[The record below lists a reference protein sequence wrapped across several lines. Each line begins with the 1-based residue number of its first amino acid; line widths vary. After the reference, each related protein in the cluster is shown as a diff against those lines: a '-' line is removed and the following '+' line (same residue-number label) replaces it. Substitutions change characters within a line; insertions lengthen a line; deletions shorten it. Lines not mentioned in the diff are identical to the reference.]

1 MAEIYLA
8 GGCFWGL
15 EEYFSRIEGVEKTT
29 VGYANGQVEST
40 NYQLIHQTDHAET
53 VHLIYDEKRVSLREI
68 LLYYFRV
75 IDPLSVN
82 KQGNDVG
89 RQYRTG
95 VYYTNQADKAVIE
108 QVFSEQEKQ
117 LGQKI
122 AVELEPLRHYV
133 LAEDYHQDYLK
144 KNPGGYCHIN
154 VNQAA
159 SPVIDASA
167 YHKPNREELKESLS
181 PEAYAVT
188 QENGTERA
196 FTSPLWNQF
205 EPGIYVDVATGEPL
219 FSSKDKFDSAC
230 GWPSFSRPISPE
242 VANYKEDH
250 SHNMDRIEVRSRVGN
265 SHLGH
270 VFPDGPRD
278 RGGLRYCINGVATR
292 FVPKADMA
300 KEGYAY
306 LLDQVD

>member
-1 MAEIYLA
+1 M
-8 GGCFWGL
+8 
-15 EEYFSRIEGVEKTT
+15 
-29 VGYANGQVEST
+29 
-40 NYQLIHQTDHAET
+40 
-53 VHLIYDEKRVSLREI
+53 
-68 LLYYFRV
+68 
-75 IDPLSVN
+75 
-82 KQGNDVG
+82 
-89 RQYRTG
+89 
-95 VYYTNQADKAVIE
+95 
-108 QVFSEQEKQ
+108 
-117 LGQKI
+117 
-122 AVELEPLRHYV
+122 AVELLPLKHFIP
-133 LAEDYHQDYLK
+133 AEDYHQDYLK
-144 KNPGGYCHIN
+144 KNPNGYCHIN

-250 SHNMDRIEVRSRVGN
+250 SHNMDRIEVRSRVGD

-270 VFPDGPRD
+270 VFPDGPSD

-306 LLDQVD
+306 LLDKVD